1 MVSAFLSNRETE
13 NKCSTAGGDLPRPGQ
28 ALVLTTNAILLGSV
42 LAMWSAVLV
51 EAVLFLKT
59 ELLLG
64 SGPFHLDFG
73 VPLGQKVTILEPHV
87 V

>member
-1 MVSAFLSNRETE
+1 
-13 NKCSTAGGDLPRPGQ
+13 
-28 ALVLTTNAILLGSV
+28 
-42 LAMWSAVLV
+42 MWSVVLV